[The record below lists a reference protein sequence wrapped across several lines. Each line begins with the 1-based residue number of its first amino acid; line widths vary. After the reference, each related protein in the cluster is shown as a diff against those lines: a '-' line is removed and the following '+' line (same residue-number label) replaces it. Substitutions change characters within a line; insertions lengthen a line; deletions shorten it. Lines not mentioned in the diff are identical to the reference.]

1 MDPRGFGGRDVGG
14 DWLHRRGR
22 DAIQAHSSGIG
33 DRTSSTRTRTGE
45 RRTRRRLAPKPTA
58 APTPEPISEPDDV
71 EPHQTAKTESPDGE
85 STATVAT
92 IKPPEIQAAPGFF
105 IPEGQAPRLPGLVLW
120 LDASQLP
127 PTSDPIAR
135 WTNSGGGDFVTQQK
149 QASRRPEILA
159 EALQGKAVAR
169 FRGAQC
175 LEVSGTS
182 QAMDLGSDYTIAY
195 VARGVAGTLLS
206 KGAGGKAGQFSLLS
220 DSCFLTNGEVN
231 LQSNG
236 RLAAAADDPTQ
247 FRVRT
252 IAADASGLNWFVDG
266 TASGSYAD
274 DRHEIQNERTL
285 RIGSAWFRSGQ
296 EDAAGFFVGDLA
308 ELLIY
313 SRALP
318 EDERQRVEA
327 YLREKWLSGDT
338 PPAPLDLVAPTPA
351 SPPAE
356 DVAGQPRGHCRGGN
370 SSGIRRGAGGRIPA
384 GRDGPDP
391 ARSLA

>member
-1 MDPRGFGGRDVGG
+1 
-14 DWLHRRGR
+14 
-22 DAIQAHSSGIG
+22 
-33 DRTSSTRTRTGE
+33 
-45 RRTRRRLAPKPTA
+45 
-58 APTPEPISEPDDV
+58 
-71 EPHQTAKTESPDGE
+71 
-85 STATVAT
+85 
-92 IKPPEIQAAPGFF
+92 
-105 IPEGQAPRLPGLVLW
+105 LW

-135 WTNSGGGDFVTQQK
+135 WANSAGGDFETQQK

-175 LEVSGTS
+175 LEISKTS
-182 QAMDLGSDYTIAY
+182 DAMNLGSDFTFAY

-231 LQSNG
+231 PQSNG

-247 FRVRT
+247 FRART
-252 IAADASGLNWFVDG
+252 IAADASGLTWFVDG
-266 TASGSYAD
+266 TASGSYTD

-327 YLREKWLSGDT
+327 YLREKWLAGDT

-356 DVAGQPRGHCRGGN
+356 DVAPDNLAATAAAETAPESAAAPAAEWRKQLRNPPRRRRPNSRWPRRARFGAKSGATFAASTWKPSINYGTHSPNLTCRKPRIGSKG
-370 SSGIRRGAGGRIPA
+370 RRTSTTTTANAFAAFCSR
-384 GRDGPDP
+384 R
-391 ARSLA
+391 